1 MSQILSNV
9 IQILSEMC
17 LELAEREKQNLAPA
31 PGKLWLEVAWGG
43 QIHHQDRM
51 SKPQCLRGVIGE
63 TTTFGPRWLVLTL
76 AVGGRKKVC
85 S

>member
-9 IQILSEMC
+9 IQILSELC

-31 PGKLWLEVAWGG
+31 PGKLWLEVAWG
-43 QIHHQDRM
+43 DRM
-51 SKPQCLRGVIGE
+51 SKPQCLRGVTGE
-63 TTTFGPRWLVLTL
+63 TTAFGPRWLVLTL